1 MAKKKKRRPTPP
13 GRSGGVATTTTGRRE
28 MPVPTIKPEPS
39 SPGGPNRLARKE
51 EARKQREA
59 IRRRMARR
67 RFLQRAG
74 IVALAVAVV
83 AAVGVYVALKPNP
96 AKQAGC
102 GSVQTIAPYDPASQD
117 RAHINEQGE
126 VKTPPAIAT
135 YRSQPPTSGP
145 HALNPLD
152 AGVYAAPPDLY
163 RTIHSLEHGAV
174 IIWFDP
180 KAAGT
185 AELRKIQNFYNQT
198 ANKDHV
204 IVSPFSY
211 PEKGGTLPAGE
222 KMVLV
227 AWHHMEQCTNI
238 NLAAAKD
245 FVKSFKATVV
255 NGVIDPEYRG
265 DAPEAGSAI

>member
-1 MAKKKKRRPTPP
+1 MAKKKNRRPTPT
-13 GRSGGVATTTTGRRE
+13 GRSGGVATTTTRGE
-28 MPVPTIKPEPS
+28 TPVPSIKPEPS

-83 AAVGVYVALKPNP
+83 AGVGAYVALKPNA
-96 AKQAGC
+96 AKNAGC
-102 GSVQTIAPYDPASQD
+102 GSVQTIAPYDPASLD
-117 RAHINEQGE
+117 RAHINEQGQ
-126 VKTPPAIAT
+126 VKTPPAIAS

-145 HALNPLD
+145 HGLNPLD
-152 AGVYAAPPDLY
+152 AGTYAATPDLY
-163 RTIHSLEHGAV
+163 RSIHSLEHGAV

-180 KAAGT
+180 RAAGST
-185 AELRKIQNFYNQT
+185 ELRKIQNFYNQS
-198 ANKDHV
+198 ANKDHT
-204 IVSPFSY
+204 IIAPYSY
-211 PEKGGTLPAGE
+211 PEKGGTLPASK

-245 FVKSFKATVV
+245 FVKSFRAIVE